1 MKISGLVRIFQ
12 QLLQKFSLSFAQKGI
27 CERDEDPRGID
38 EMVTKNKSMAVQ
50 GLLADIHV
58 WFFFK
63 LWSHSSRP
71 NNTNDTVLWET
82 VTLAHAETKL

>member
-58 WFFFK
+58 
-63 LWSHSSRP
+63 
-71 NNTNDTVLWET
+71 
-82 VTLAHAETKL
+82 